1 MHTVHTIAA
10 ARQQLAVWRSAGQT
24 IALVPTMGNLHAG
37 HLSLVHEARRQ
48 ADRIVVSIFVNPTQF
63 GPGEDLDSYPR
74 TLARDAD
81 QLRAAGVDLLFAPE
95 AGQMYPFASNL
106 TWVDV
111 HELPDHLCG
120 RSRPQHFRG
129 VTTVVSKLFH
139 VTTPDV
145 AVFGEKDFQQ
155 LTIVRRMTQE
165 LLLPIRIVG
174 MPTVREADGLALSS
188 RNSFL
193 QPGQRRQAPLLYQ
206 HLLRA
211 RDAIAQ
217 GMRDY
222 RALEQ
227 EMAAALADAGFKV
240 DYVSVA
246 SAETLAPASDA
257 DRSLVVAAAA
267 WLGSPRLIDNVTI
280 QITG

>member
-10 ARQQLAVWRSAGQT
+10 ARRQLAVWRSAGQT

-48 ADRIVVSIFVNPTQF
+48 ADRTVVSIFVNPTQF

-74 TLARDAD
+74 TLARDAQ
-81 QLRAAGVDLLFAPE
+81 QLRSAGVDLLFAPD
-95 AGQMYPFASNL
+95 ARQMYPFDRNL
-106 TWVDV
+106 TWVEV
-111 HELPDHLCG
+111 HELPDLLCG

-129 VTTVVSKLFH
+129 ATTVVTKLFN

-155 LTIVRRMTQE
+155 LTILRRMTEE

-188 RNSFL
+188 RNHAMDAA
-193 QPGQRRQAPLLYQ
+193 QRR
-206 HLLRA
+206 
-211 RDAIAQ
+211 
-217 GMRDY
+217 
-222 RALEQ
+222 
-227 EMAAALADAGFKV
+227 
-240 DYVSVA
+240 
-246 SAETLAPASDA
+246 LAPPT
-257 DRSLVVAAAA
+257 RRAAVRP
-267 WLGSPRLIDNVTI
+267 SSM
-280 QITG
+280 

>member
-1 MHTVHTIAA
+1 
-10 ARQQLAVWRSAGQT
+10 
-24 IALVPTMGNLHAG
+24 MGNLHAG

>member
-227 EMAAALADAGFKV
+227 EMAATLADAGFKV